1 MVISLQ
7 NKNHH
12 RKGTSNFCLCSFYE
26 NKIHAS
32 HQQASFTRTS
42 YRENTGNK
50 KTSPIWLER
59 WAGGIN
65 NLL

>member
-12 RKGTSNFCLCSFYE
+12 RKGTNNFCLCSFYE
-26 NKIHAS
+26 NKIQTRR
-32 HQQASFTRTS
+32 QQASFIVYYPRVF
-42 YRENTGNK
+42 TGNK

-59 WAGGIN
+59 RAGGIN